1 MSQSDQNAYIKAL
14 QEYSVLRAVVEGAS
28 HSEPTWWSRLT
39 ELSHTDLTRRVRFR
53 YTQTFESLLGNV
65 FFRILGCQDFSTYKY
80 ILREEVD
87 VSTEGRL
94 LAVVAFV
101 AHILNRW
108 RKVEKHYSEGYMVDA
123 LAGPLWSLVRLE
135 YQRRT
140 QAQDLARRRQLE
152 QDQARR
158 ELEDRRKWAEREDGL
173 LPPRASVTGF
183 PQPLRTRS
191 FPSSLRV
198 CPVTELEE
206 EELANLQRQQGAS
219 WRPTPAPRRLS
230 SPIRCLTPIT
240 EDEEEEEVE
249 VEANPDQH
257 ACNSSGDAAVGAG
270 TTTGAAAAAVG
281 EDPWVPRHRPLP
293 RVPACSRVSSSSIES
308 PHLQHHDYTEL
319 DPETGEAR
327 EVSIL

>member
-28 HSEPTWWSRLT
+28 RSEPTWWSRLT

-65 FFRILGCQDFSTYKY
+65 FFRILGCQDFSTYRY

-108 RKVEKHYSEGYMVDA
+108 RKVEKHYSEGYMIDA

-158 ELEDRRKWAEREDGL
+158 ELEDRRKWAERE
-173 LPPRASVTGF
+173 LPPRANVTGF

-206 EELANLQRQQGAS
+206 EELANLQQQQGAPS

-240 EDEEEEEVE
+240 EDEEEEGEE
-249 VEANPDQH
+249 VEAEPNPDQR

-270 TTTGAAAAAVG
+270 ATAAAAVG
-281 EDPWVPRHRPLP
+281 EDPWVPRPRPLP
-293 RVPACSRVSSSSIES
+293 RVPACSRACSSLIES
-308 PHLQHHDYTEL
+308 GLQYHDYTEL
-319 DPETGEAR
+319 DPQTGEAR